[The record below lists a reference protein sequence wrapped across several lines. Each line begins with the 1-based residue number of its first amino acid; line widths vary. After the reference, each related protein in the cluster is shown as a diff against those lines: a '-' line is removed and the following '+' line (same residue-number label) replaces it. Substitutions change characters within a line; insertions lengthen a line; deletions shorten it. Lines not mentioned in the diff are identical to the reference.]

1 MLHRA
6 GGTTVDTIPNASVSS
21 ALLVVQVEYLKLDQF
36 DGCGLHQ
43 ASMVAYKSSEDEYVL
58 LSESKSSEQI
68 ECQVPWLVYNIWR
81 VMVISVNF
89 IIVPNY

>member
-1 MLHRA
+1 M
-6 GGTTVDTIPNASVSS
+6 V
-21 ALLVVQVEYLKLDQF
+21 
-36 DGCGLHQ
+36 
-43 ASMVAYKSSEDEYVL
+43 VAYIKSSEAEYVL